1 MQSSRH
7 KIHPFPSAAIC
18 VPSRRVEI
26 IPSRCIIFSRE
37 HRFLSDYMRAFD
49 RIFARLILRFSKFGA
64 STFYRD
70 RGTLIIII
78 ITAAARAQGLQRA
91 LILFHIRDYCIHY
104 FIFTRFYHVHRS
116 LAALMRITVH
126 STFITAIYFLIY
138 LIHLRFQSRI
148 ILFPQSLFHFSRFGH
163 RQSFISALYLLSY
176 FIPAIYFNKLP
187 RYKATKI
194 YSDII
199 C

>member
-1 MQSSRH
+1 
-7 KIHPFPSAAIC
+7 
-18 VPSRRVEI
+18 
-26 IPSRCIIFSRE
+26 
-37 HRFLSDYMRAFD
+37 
-49 RIFARLILRFSKFGA
+49 
-64 STFYRD
+64 
-70 RGTLIIII
+70 
-78 ITAAARAQGLQRA
+78 
-91 LILFHIRDYCIHY
+91 
-104 FIFTRFYHVHRS
+104 
-116 LAALMRITVH
+116 MRITVH